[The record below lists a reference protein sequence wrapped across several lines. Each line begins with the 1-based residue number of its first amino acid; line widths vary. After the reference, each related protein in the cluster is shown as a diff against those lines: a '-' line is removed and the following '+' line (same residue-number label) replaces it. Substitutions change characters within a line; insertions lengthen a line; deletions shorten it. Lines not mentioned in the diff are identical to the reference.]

1 MPDGFS
7 FRVRYGDGGS
17 FGHHSLEGD
26 EAGFRAAVEAA
37 GSAAA
42 GKDEAEVRELLA
54 AELRARNIALPPPMI
69 GLLAFGIADS
79 GASVVIGGP
88 EESYDE
94 PHYRP
99 GPVGS
104 LVGKVIGRVFA
115 RQAGELARGVFQA
128 DPVLSRLTR
137 ADPRIYVP
145 EAGAEP
151 AAADVVA
158 DPDLAERM
166 PWLFE
171 LPPGRPRDTPV
182 WFHATLAEDDG
193 AVVVR
198 DYGGRRLGV
207 LRATDAAAY
216 LPHLRSARAQDKAA
230 DASGSVRI
238 TGHRSLRITIRLRTA
253 GQGLGGR
260 GGEAWRGS

>member
-1 MPDGFS
+1 
-7 FRVRYGDGGS
+7 V
-17 FGHHSLEGD
+17 
-26 EAGFRAAVEAA
+26 
-37 GSAAA
+37 

-79 GASVVIGGP
+79 RASVVIGGP

-137 ADPRIYVP
+137 ADPRVYGP
-145 EAGAEP
+145 ESV
-151 AAADVVA
+151 AADVVA

-182 WFHATLAEDDG
+182 WFDVTLAEDDG

-198 DYGGRRLGV
+198 DYAGRRLGV

-216 LPHLRSARAQDKAA
+216 LPHLRSARAQNKAA
-230 DASGSVRI
+230 GASGSVRI
-238 TGHRSLRITIRLRTA
+238 TGHCSLRITIRLRTA
-253 GQGLGGR
+253 GQGLGG
-260 GGEAWRGS
+260 EAWRGS